1 MNPAPPKKQFLFFHV
16 VVIIVVLGLL
26 IFASIKY
33 APVLTRLMSKPEKFK
48 EFLASYGAVSAL
60 IYILLQAAQIVI
72 AVIPGEV
79 VQIAGGYAFGT
90 ILGTLYAATGTV
102 LGTLIVF
109 FATRLLGYSLVRTFV
124 PQKKLDRFD
133 FLMNNP
139 KSEIAIFI
147 LFLIPGVPKDALT
160 YVAGLT
166 PVKPLRFVLICT
178 IARFPGLWGSAYIG
192 ANLQEKNYLVVW
204 ILSAVALV
212 LFTTGLLFKDK
223 IIDKLHHLRHSKTP
237 EPPAK

>member
-1 MNPAPPKKQFLFFHV
+1 MNPEPIKKRFPFIHILL
-16 VVIIVVLGLL
+16 IIIVLGLL
-26 IFASIKY
+26 VFASIKY
-33 APVLTRLMSKPEKFK
+33 APALTRLMSKPEKFK
-48 EFLASYGAVSAL
+48 EFLDSYGTVSAL

-90 ILGTLYAATGTV
+90 ILGTLYSVTGTV
-102 LGTLIVF
+102 LGTLLVF

-166 PVKPLRFVLICT
+166 PIKPLRFLLICT

-192 ANLQEKNYLVVW
+192 ANLQKKDYLPVW

-212 LFTTGLLFKDK
+212 LFVTGLLLKDK
-223 IIDKLHHLRHSKTP
+223 IIDKLHRLRHPGK
-237 EPPAK
+237 

>member
-1 MNPAPPKKQFLFFHV
+1 MNPEPPKKRFPLFHILLIV
-16 VVIIVVLGLL
+16 VVLGLL
-26 IFASIKY
+26 VFASIKY
-33 APVLTRLMSKPEKFK
+33 APALTRLMSKPEKFK
-48 EFLASYGAVSAL
+48 EFLDSYGAVSAL

-90 ILGTLYAATGTV
+90 VLGTLYAVTGTV

-147 LFLIPGVPKDALT
+147 LFLIPAVPKDALT

-166 PVKPLRFVLICT
+166 PIKPLRFVLICT

-204 ILSAVALV
+204 ILSAAALV
-212 LFTTGLLFKDK
+212 MFVAGLLMKDK
-223 IIDKLHHLRHSKTP
+223 IIDMLHRLRHSKTP